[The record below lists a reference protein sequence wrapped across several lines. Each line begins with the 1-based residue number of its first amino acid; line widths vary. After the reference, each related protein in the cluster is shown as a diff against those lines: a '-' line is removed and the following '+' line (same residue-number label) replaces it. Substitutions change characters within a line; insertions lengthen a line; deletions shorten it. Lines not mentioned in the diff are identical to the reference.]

1 MNKRAFSI
9 AAGVF
14 LSISGM
20 CHAERVRTEF
30 EQSFIGREWMKGA
43 AYGNPYPLTR
53 RCELLGGYLLPGQ
66 SEFAVSSHMCEG
78 QHLKLFERYIDP
90 AIYKVKVLDAVLL
103 PKFEKGDDLM
113 YVAECQLRRKT
124 DKFFFALVNMGNR
137 ESVNWKTGVKAAW
150 YPNPKTGKIEELS
163 TRHIVCYEPTP
174 P

>member
-1 MNKRAFSI
+1 MKLLALVAVGAFAFWRSCI
-9 AAGVF
+9 ADP
-14 LSISGM
+14 L
-20 CHAERVRTEF
+20 RTEF
-30 EQSFIGREWMKGA
+30 EQSFIGREWVKQGG
-43 AYGNPYPLTR
+43 YGNRYPLSE
-53 RCELLGGYLLPGQ
+53 RCELLGGYLPFED

-78 QHLKLFERYIDP
+78 QRLELFERFMDP
-90 AIYKVKVLDAVLL
+90 VIHKVKVLDAVLL

-113 YVAECQLRRKT
+113 FLGECKLRGKI
-124 DKFFFALVNMGNR
+124 DKFFFALVNMANR